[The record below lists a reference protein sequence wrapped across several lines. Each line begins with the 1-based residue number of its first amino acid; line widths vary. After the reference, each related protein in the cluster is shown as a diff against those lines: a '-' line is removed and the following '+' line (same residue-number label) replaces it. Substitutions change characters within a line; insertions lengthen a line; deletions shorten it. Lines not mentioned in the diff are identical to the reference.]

1 MTHLDDETLQRN
13 FDKYRIFF
21 TGLGA
26 RSEACLT
33 MIDALGE
40 RLATCPA
47 SSKVSY
53 HNAFPGGLIDHSLR
67 VLSTASKLCKT
78 FNYNLPKESLVIAC
92 LFHDIGKVG
101 DDVDDFYLP
110 QDSQWHREKLGEVYK
125 RNVDLK
131 LTTTDRSLWLCQFYG
146 IRLTQDEWLAIRLAD
161 GQYVDENKP
170 YKMKEPLL
178 ADVVHMADVIATKQE
193 KASDSHT

>member
-1 MTHLDDETLQRN
+1 MTHLDDETIQRN

-110 QDSQWHREKLGEVYK
+110 
-125 RNVDLK
+125 
-131 LTTTDRSLWLCQFYG
+131 
-146 IRLTQDEWLAIRLAD
+146 
-161 GQYVDENKP
+161 
-170 YKMKEPLL
+170 
-178 ADVVHMADVIATKQE
+178 
-193 KASDSHT
+193 